1 MMVALA
7 LIYPALAA
15 KQTNEPT
22 LIGGANRNT
31 EKFGLLHAT
40 LGNITAIFT
49 DHAVRSYGHL
59 SRAAL

>member
-15 KQTNEPT
+15 KQTHEHT
-22 LIGGANRNT
+22 LIRGANRNT
-31 EKFGLLHAT
+31 EKFSLLHTT
-40 LGNITAIFT
+40 LGKIA